1 MCNALLGEHATGD
14 AIYQVLKKMP
24 RCGEPPKI
32 VIMPFSGS
40 ESEPAAAR
48 FESLLSETVAY
59 FQRPHCKPGDR
70 FVLASGSNYYLLQ
83 SLENRIVILRA
94 GNSAELLRLLAAKQL
109 TEGHLAIASSGP
121 TLGALRTVI
130 RQQRDQ
136 QLQVFFRQR
145 EEAADVFILDGRGAL
160 HYQTL
165 LCDDAAMMLGHLR
178 SFVSALRREHFSGL
192 PIQWHQLEQHGAEWF
207 SKPLNTDTKADTLR
221 IVVRMLAH
229 RSADDSHRFDI
240 SINQKTLHLAQHG
253 KDILL
258 RAADYIC
265 KELPRHRTRFCYAN
279 QIHYRDRQEQPPHV
293 TQRIGEAMHHKAHII
308 EEALNSAILA
318 HLD

>member
-1 MCNALLGEHATGD
+1 MCSALLGEHATGD